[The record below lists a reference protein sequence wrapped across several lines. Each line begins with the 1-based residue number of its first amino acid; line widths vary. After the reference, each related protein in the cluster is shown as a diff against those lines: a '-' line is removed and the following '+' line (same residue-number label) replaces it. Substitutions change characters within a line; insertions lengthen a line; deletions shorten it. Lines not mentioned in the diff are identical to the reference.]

1 MWPDLRSAPVSP
13 RAGQNGRTLN
23 LLKFWNKL
31 DALAKA
37 MKHLGLFERDNA
49 QQRESLVLRVEA
61 ARLVVEAAE
70 LVGLRSVNGLCR
82 ALGWRLG

>member
-1 MWPDLRSAPVSP
+1 MADTVIDLVQA
-13 RAGQNGRTLN
+13 RAVRQQLTAESEQR
-23 LLKFWNKL
+23 KL
-31 DALAKA
+31 
-37 MKHLGLFERDNA
+37 E
-49 QQRESLVLRVEA
+49 EA